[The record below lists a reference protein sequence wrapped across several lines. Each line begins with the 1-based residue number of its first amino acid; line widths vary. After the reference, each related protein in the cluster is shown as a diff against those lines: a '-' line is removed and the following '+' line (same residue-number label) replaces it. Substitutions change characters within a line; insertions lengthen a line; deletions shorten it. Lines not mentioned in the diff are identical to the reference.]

1 MMTAA
6 EATPL
11 YLQPAGAAAEGVYV
25 QASLGVIG
33 QSLPAINKFKKL
45 IDEFAG
51 PFQATYNTYPP
62 QFAWDAMLAMTFIAD
77 AMQRKGTAREDI
89 RAGLDSI
96 DLDTPEGHY
105 TFTPDKHYG
114 MPDSSNVMT
123 VVNNG
128 QFVPAGMSED
138 QLAKAGQ

>member
-1 MMTAA
+1 MG
-6 EATPL
+6 L
-11 YLQPAGAAAEGVYV
+11 FGK
-25 QASLGVIG
+25 
-33 QSLPAINKFKKL
+33 SLPASNKFKKL
-45 IDEFAG
+45 IDDFAG
-51 PFQATYNTYPP
+51 PFEQANKSSPP
-62 QFAWDAMLAMTFIAD
+62 QFAWDGMIGITFLLD
-77 AMQRKGTAREDI
+77 AISRKGADHEAI

-105 TFTPDKHYG
+105 TYTPDKHYG